1 MLLLALMLLLFS
13 REEEEEVSG
22 MVWEV
27 VEWRLLVELIMLEE
41 SVYSTNRTTNESND
55 HPIEV
60 QSNP

>member
-1 MLLLALMLLLFS
+1 MLLLALMLLLLFS

-41 SVYSTNRTTNESND
+41 NAYSTDRTTNEYNG
-55 HPIEV
+55 HHQIEI
-60 QSNP
+60 QI

>member
-41 SVYSTNRTTNESND
+41 SVYSTDRTTNESND
-55 HPIEV
+55 HQIEI

>member
-41 SVYSTNRTTNESND
+41 SVYSTDRTTNESND
-55 HPIEV
+55 PPIEI

>member
-41 SVYSTNRTTNESND
+41 SIYSTDRKTNESND
-55 HPIEV
+55 EI